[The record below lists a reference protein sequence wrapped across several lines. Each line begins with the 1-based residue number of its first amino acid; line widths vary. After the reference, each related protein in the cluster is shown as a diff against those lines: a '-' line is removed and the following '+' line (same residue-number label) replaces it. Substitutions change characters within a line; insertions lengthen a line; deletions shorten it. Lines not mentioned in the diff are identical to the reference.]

1 VFISLFN
8 KKKSDLPYSSNIII
22 GNIYIYCNCKI
33 YILDKYMKP
42 ISNGVE
48 GEIYIRGYGIGKGYL
63 NRPKIK
69 KKII

>member
-1 VFISLFN
+1 
-8 KKKSDLPYSSNIII
+8 
-22 GNIYIYCNCKI
+22 
-33 YILDKYMKP
+33 MKP